1 MQVSVE
7 TTSGLERKMTVNVP
21 SDRVDNEVAKR
32 LKDTAK
38 RVRIDGFRPGKV
50 PMAEVKRRYG
60 LGIRQEVLSE
70 LTRSTYFEA
79 VMQEKLNPAGAPS
92 IEPSEDA
99 TEDNFSYVATF
110 EVYPEIEPQGLE
122 AIEVTRPVA
131 DIQDADV
138 DEMIEILR
146 KQQASWE
153 EVEREAQDGDQ
164 VTIDYV
170 GTKDGEEFDGGK
182 AENAPLVLGSN
193 SFIPGFEEGLV
204 GAKAGEEKV
213 LDLTFPEEYQNE
225 DLAGAAVQFTVN
237 VKAVSEQKLAE
248 MNEEFYAR
256 FGIEGADDEAFRAEV
271 KKNME
276 RELDQAVTNKVKTQV
291 MDGLVAQNEVEIPS
305 ALVTEE
311 IDRMREQ
318 AVQQFGG
325 AQGGFDPKSLP
336 AEMFQ
341 DQAKKRVQVGLVV
354 AEVIKAKGLEASDEK
369 VNAKLEEMAAVY
381 QEPQQ
386 VIDWYQNN
394 PEQLNQLKA
403 VVLEELVVD
412 TVLEVAK
419 VEEKTMSYQDAVK
432 PEGQPEA

>member
-138 DEMIEILR
+138 EEMIEILR

>member
-291 MDGLVAQNEVEIPS
+291 MDGLVAQNQVEIPS

>member
-1 MQVSVE
+1 MKFTQKLSLKV
-7 TTSGLERKMTVNVP
+7 LE
-21 SDRVDNEVAKR
+21 S
-32 LKDTAK
+32 
-38 RVRIDGFRPGKV
+38 
-50 PMAEVKRRYG
+50 
-60 LGIRQEVLSE
+60 
-70 LTRSTYFEA
+70 
-79 VMQEKLNPAGAPS
+79 
-92 IEPSEDA
+92 
-99 TEDNFSYVATF
+99 
-110 EVYPEIEPQGLE
+110 
-122 AIEVTRPVA
+122 IEVTRPVA

-138 DEMIEILR
+138 EEMIEILR

-291 MDGLVAQNEVEIPS
+291 MDG
-305 ALVTEE
+305 
-311 IDRMREQ
+311 
-318 AVQQFGG
+318 
-325 AQGGFDPKSLP
+325 
-336 AEMFQ
+336 
-341 DQAKKRVQVGLVV
+341 
-354 AEVIKAKGLEASDEK
+354 
-369 VNAKLEEMAAVY
+369 
-381 QEPQQ
+381 
-386 VIDWYQNN
+386 W
-394 PEQLNQLKA
+394 
-403 VVLEELVVD
+403 
-412 TVLEVAK
+412 
-419 VEEKTMSYQDAVK
+419 
-432 PEGQPEA
+432 

>member
-7 TTSGLERKMTVNVP
+7 TTSGLERKMTVGIP
-21 SDRVDNEVAKR
+21 SDRIDTEVNNR

-50 PMAEVKRRYG
+50 PMSEVKRRYG
-60 LGIRQEVLSE
+60 LGARQEVLSE
-70 LTRSTYFEA
+70 LMRSTYFEA

-92 IEPSEDA
+92 IEPVEAASEG
-99 TEDNFSYVATF
+99 EFSYVATF
-110 EVYPEIEPQGLE
+110 EVYPEIEPKGLE
-122 AIEVTRPVA
+122 AISVVRPNVEIKDEDVA
-131 DIQDADV
+131 
-138 DEMIEILR
+138 EMIDILR
-146 KQQASWE
+146 KQQATWE
-153 EVEREAQDGDQ
+153 EVDRAAADGDQ

-213 LDLTFPEEYQNE
+213 LDLTFPEDYGNK
-225 DLAGAAVQFTVN
+225 DLAGAAVQFTVT

-248 MNEEFYAR
+248 LNEEFYER
-256 FGIEGADDEAFRAEV
+256 FGVQDNSEESFRAEV
-271 KKNME
+271 LKNME
-276 RELDQAVTNKVKTQV
+276 RELSQAVKNKVKTQV
-291 MDGLVAQNEVEIPS
+291 MDGLVEQNETDIPAS
-305 ALVTEE
+305 LVNEE

-325 AQGGFDPKSLP
+325 GAQGFDPKSLP

-341 DQAKKRVQVGLVV
+341 DQAKKRVHVGLVV
-354 AEVIKAKGLEASDEK
+354 AEIIKTNELTADDEK
-369 VNAKLEEMAAVY
+369 VDAMLQEMASVY

-386 VIDWYQNN
+386 VIDWYKNN

-403 VVLEELVVD
+403 VVLEEQVVEK
-412 TVLEVAK
+412 VLASAQ
-419 VEEKTMSYQDAVK
+419 VEEKTMGYQEAVK
-432 PEGQPEA
+432 PEGQA

>member
-1 MQVSVE
+1 M
-7 TTSGLERKMTVNVP
+7 
-21 SDRVDNEVAKR
+21 
-32 LKDTAK
+32 
-38 RVRIDGFRPGKV
+38 
-50 PMAEVKRRYG
+50 
-60 LGIRQEVLSE
+60 
-70 LTRSTYFEA
+70 
-79 VMQEKLNPAGAPS
+79 
-92 IEPSEDA
+92 
-99 TEDNFSYVATF
+99 
-110 EVYPEIEPQGLE
+110 
-122 AIEVTRPVA
+122 
-131 DIQDADV
+131 
-138 DEMIEILR
+138 
-146 KQQASWE
+146 
-153 EVEREAQDGDQ
+153 
-164 VTIDYV
+164 
-170 GTKDGEEFDGGK
+170 
-182 AENAPLVLGSN
+182 
-193 SFIPGFEEGLV
+193 
-204 GAKAGEEKV
+204 
-213 LDLTFPEEYQNE
+213 
-225 DLAGAAVQFTVN
+225 
-237 VKAVSEQKLAE
+237 
-248 MNEEFYAR
+248 
-256 FGIEGADDEAFRAEV
+256 
-271 KKNME
+271 
-276 RELDQAVTNKVKTQV
+276 
-291 MDGLVAQNEVEIPS
+291 VAQNEVEIPS

-336 AEMFQ
+336 SRDCSR